1 MKWRLMKEADEGA
14 EGSAAEPVGQE
25 DVGSSDDSSMWD
37 DLLDDGADEATEVEA
52 AEPMEQPTVEEV
64 GGEAETKP
72 EVVTEVVAP
81 PPAEAVVAPIVEKPV
96 EAVAPLPAEV
106 VSQAPLPEAQQQF
119 TPTPEEREFLR
130 QQALTGLAQRYQL
143 SEEDATALQVEPEK
157 VLPKLAANLH
167 AAIYEQVL
175 QRVYA
180 EAPALIERNL
190 RAQEDTRRA
199 EEAFYAKWGNL
210 RQHEAEVQRVAVMW
224 RQMYPQATLEQ
235 AIDGIGAAA
244 NALLG
249 LGQAAPVAAAP
260 PPPAPPPPPAGPSS
274 RVGAVPPSR
283 SRLSAEEQSFVDL
296 SKVFEEEM

>member
-37 DLLDDGADEATEVEA
+37 DLLDDGADEAAEVEA

-72 EVVTEVVAP
+72 ETVTEVVAP

-235 AIDGIGAAA
+235 AIDGIVAAA

-283 SRLSAEEQSFVDL
+283 SRLSAE
-296 SKVFEEEM
+296 

>member
-37 DLLDDGADEATEVEA
+37 DLLDDGADEAAEVEA

-72 EVVTEVVAP
+72 ETVTEVVAP

-249 LGQAAPVAAAP
+249 LSQAAPVAAAP